1 MAEQLNRIEKN
12 ARYRYRFSFGTLLTN
27 ESEYAAMRQSFEQCG
42 FGSDCEFLV
51 ADNSKGN
58 QLDAYEAIRR
68 FLQEADGEYVILVH
82 QDVRCVDNRSVLEAR
97 LAELEQRDAQWA
109 VAGNAGGIGYK
120 QFVHYLDNNGKIKMD
135 QRVPITVSSLDE
147 NLLIVKNG
155 KGITVSADIGDF
167 HFYGTDIC
175 QVAQF
180 LGYRCY
186 VIGFMVQH
194 LSSGNL
200 EKMYAHQPAFIEAYG
215 RKLQHRFVQTTCTKF
230 YLSHSPA
237 RNRFFN
243 QSFVFFW
250 VKAAQR
256 IKNLLRK
263 NTSNKPNPF
272 NP

>member
-1 MAEQLNRIEKN
+1 MADQLNRIEKN
-12 ARYRYRFSFGTLLTN
+12 ATYRYRFSVGTLLTN
-27 ESEYAAMRQSFEQCG
+27 EAEYAEMQQSFVQRG
-42 FGSDCEFLV
+42 FGSDCEYLV
-51 ADNSKGN
+51 ADNSRGN

-68 FLQEADGEYVILVH
+68 FLQEADAEYVILVH
-82 QDVRCVDNRSVLEAR
+82 QDVRCADDRSVLEAKLEELNR
-97 LAELEQRDAQWA
+97 LDANWA

-120 QFVHYLDNNGKIKMD
+120 QFVHYLDNNGKVKKD
-135 QRVPITVSSLDE
+135 PRVPIAVRSLDE

-175 QVAQF
+175 QVAHF
-180 LGYRCY
+180 LGYTCY

-200 EKMYAHQPAFIEAYG
+200 EKMYARQPSFIEAYG

-243 QSFVFFW
+243 GSFVFFW

-256 IKNLLRK
+256 VKNLFRK
-263 NTSNKPNPF
+263 N
-272 NP
+272 